1 MKDTKNSA
9 PDILTNKDLD
19 YLKDIFGWNYTLYK
33 FSENNIDK
41 IEDKE
46 IIKLFKECGNIFYDN
61 MNLMIDILAKED
73 GNE

>member
-33 FSENNIDK
+33 FSENNIDN

-61 MNLMIDILAKED
+61 MNLVIDILAKED

>member
-61 MNLMIDILAKED
+61 MNLVIDILAKED

>member
-19 YLKDIFGWNYTLYK
+19 YLEDIFGWNYTLYK
-33 FSENNIDK
+33 FTENNIDN

-61 MNLMIDILAKED
+61 MNLVIDILAKED